1 MTITVNPRNK
11 KELKKIKAI
20 LKAIDADFWV
30 VEEPY
35 NEEFVKKIQKS
46 REEIENGE
54 TRKIPLE
61 DLWK

>member
-1 MTITVNPRNK
+1 MNPRNK